1 MNPQDVD
8 DAAKDVRQAV
18 EEAVVRAL
26 EPYRLKSVVFLQVE
40 AIADNVGELAERCVR
55 TLPRRLSIEITE

>member
-1 MNPQDVD
+1 MNPQDMD

-26 EPYRLKSVVFLQVE
+26 EPYRPRSIVFLQAD
-40 AIADNVGELAERCVR
+40 AIADNIGDLAEKCIR
-55 TLPRRLSIEITE
+55 TLPRRLSIAITE